1 MSDTVDGKS
10 RSNCASRQEQD
21 LVSSIMTQ
29 ESLASRSIL
38 RSAFQAVI
46 LVLGASSILSA
57 HAQSFQPVCASEAA
71 YASLEGRGL
80 YVQGGFSTSGKS
92 TGQAFTIDLS
102 QSWDAANPKYKQL
115 PNGNPH
121 NYSPSGITSDGKLW
135 TVLIGYKGMRYDAT
149 SNSWSENFKTQARS
163 TIGLTGATDHATDT
177 MYIPNGYPNAE
188 RKTEMLRVN
197 LKNGTTSSDRRSS
210 PFWDQKQY
218 ATAWNPLRKSVIAVT
233 QNGVS
238 EYTWEKGW
246 KSSILKGL
254 DTIPSRGACLVS
266 VSGGKKM
273 ALFGGVNKEDTET
286 IGDIYILHLEKKG
299 EERWTKASVD
309 SNLKSQIARH
319 SAACGSTGDQVI
331 VWGGSTD
338 LAPQG
343 FQCSKQQTLV
353 FDVNSMKWTNKY
365 VAPKKSTAR
374 K

>member
-1 MSDTVDGKS
+1 
-10 RSNCASRQEQD
+10 
-21 LVSSIMTQ
+21 MTQ
-29 ESLASRSIL
+29 ESLAFRSVL

-57 HAQSFQPVCASEAA
+57 HAQSFQPVCAAEAA

-80 YVQGGFSTSGKS
+80 HIQGGFSTPGKS
-92 TGQAFTIDLS
+92 TSQAFTIDLS
-102 QSWDAANPKYKQL
+102 QSWDTANPKYKQL

-149 SNSWSENFKTQARS
+149 SNSWSEKFSTQARS

-188 RKTEMLRVN
+188 RKTEMLRVH
-197 LKNGTTSSDRRSS
+197 LKNGTTSSDRRLS

-218 ATAWNPLRKSVIAVT
+218 ATAWNPFRKSVIAVS

-246 KSSILKGL
+246 KSFVRKGL
-254 DTIPSRGACLVS
+254 DKIPSRGACLVP

-286 IGDIYILHLEKKG
+286 IGDIYILDLTKKG
-299 EERWTKASVD
+299 KSWVKASVD

-343 FQCSKQQTLV
+343 FQCPKQPTLV
-353 FDVNSMKWTNKY
+353 FNVKTMKWTSKY
-365 VAPKKSTAR
+365 TAPKKSTAR